1 MDYYKILQYYSIDIM
16 IGLAAAILVLLILY
30 LINIVQMRKLKKR
43 YRIFMDGKDAK
54 TLEDTIIKRL
64 DQVDML
70 LEANSKNEENIKK
83 LFSNMK
89 LTFQKSGLV
98 KYDAFN
104 ELGGKLSF
112 SLALLNETDD
122 GYMLNV
128 VHNRDGCYIYMKEI
142 VKGNSIIMLT
152 EEEKQALAIAINPD
166 SRKEES

>member
-1 MDYYKILQYYSIDIM
+1 MDYYELLNYYRSEIM
-16 IGLAAAILVLLILY
+16 IGLAVAAVVLLILY
-30 LINIVQMRKLKKR
+30 LINIIQMSKLKKR
-43 YRIFMDGKDAK
+43 YRIFMEGKDAK

-112 SLALLNETDD
+112 SLALLNETND

-142 VKGNSIIMLT
+142 VKGNSVIMLT
-152 EEEKQALAIAINPD
+152 EEENQALAMAMGQEK
-166 SRKEES
+166 REES

>member
-1 MDYYKILQYYSIDIM
+1 MDYYELLNYYRIEIM
-16 IGLAAAILVLLILY
+16 IGLAVAAVVLLILY
-30 LINIVQMRKLKKR
+30 LINIIQMSKLKKR
-43 YRIFMDGKDAK
+43 YRIFMEGKDAK

-112 SLALLNETDD
+112 SLALLNETND

-142 VKGNSIIMLT
+142 VKGNSVIMLT
-152 EEEKQALAIAINPD
+152 EEENQALAMAMGQEK
-166 SRKEES
+166 REES

>member
-1 MDYYKILQYYSIDIM
+1 MDYYELLNYYRIEIM
-16 IGLAAAILVLLILY
+16 IGLAVAVVVLLILY
-30 LINIVQMRKLKKR
+30 LINIIQMSKLKKR
-43 YRIFMDGKDAK
+43 YRIFMEGKDAK

-112 SLALLNETDD
+112 SLALLNETND

-142 VKGNSIIMLT
+142 VKGNSVIMLT
-152 EEEKQALAIAINPD
+152 EEENQALAMAMGQEK
-166 SRKEES
+166 REES

>member
-1 MDYYKILQYYSIDIM
+1 MEIYTILDYYRIEII
-16 IGLAAAILVLLILY
+16 IGLAAAFLIMFILY
-30 LINIVQMRKLKKR
+30 LINIVQMSKLKKR
-43 YRIFMDGKDAK
+43 YRIFMEGKDAK

-70 LEANSKNEENIKK
+70 LEANEANEKNIQK

-112 SLALLNETDD
+112 SLALLNETND

-152 EEEKQALAIAINPD
+152 EEENQALKIAIEN
-166 SRKEES
+166 E

>member
-1 MDYYKILQYYSIDIM
+1 MDIYEILEIYSLDII
-16 IGLAAAILVLLILY
+16 IGLIAAILILFILY
-30 LINIVQMRKLKKR
+30 IINVVQMSKLKKR
-43 YRIFMDGKDAK
+43 YRIFMEGKNAK

-70 LEANSKNEENIKK
+70 LEANSENEKNIKK
-83 LFSNMK
+83 LFVNMK
-89 LTFQKSGLV
+89 HTFQKSGLV

-128 VHNRDGCYIYMKEI
+128 VHNRNGCYIYTKEI
-142 VKGNSIIMLT
+142 VKGNSVIMLT
-152 EEEKQALAIAINPD
+152 EEESEALAIAMGK
-166 SRKEES
+166 SSKEEN

>member
-1 MDYYKILQYYSIDIM
+1 MEIYEILDYYRIEIM
-16 IGLAAAILVLLILY
+16 IGLAVAFLLVFILY
-30 LINIVQMRKLKKR
+30 LINLVQTCKLKKR
-43 YRIFMDGKDAK
+43 YRIFMEGKDAK

-70 LEANSKNEENIKK
+70 LEANATNEHNIQK

-112 SLALLNETDD
+112 SLALLSETND

-142 VKGNSIIMLT
+142 VKGNSVIMLT
-152 EEEKQALAIAINPD
+152 EEESQALAIAMGNQ
-166 SRKEES
+166 EE

>member
-1 MDYYKILQYYSIDIM
+1 MDYYEILNYYRIEIM
-16 IGLAAAILVLLILY
+16 IGLAAAAVILFILY
-30 LINIVQMRKLKKR
+30 LINIIQMSKLKKR
-43 YRIFMDGKDAK
+43 YRIFMEGKDAK

-112 SLALLNETDD
+112 SLALLNETND

-142 VKGNSIIMLT
+142 VKGNSVIMLT
-152 EEEKQALAIAINPD
+152 EEENQALAIAMGQEK
-166 SRKEES
+166 REES

>member
-1 MDYYKILQYYSIDIM
+1 MDIYEILEIYSLDI
-16 IGLAAAILVLLILY
+16 IIALIAAILILFILY
-30 LINIVQMRKLKKR
+30 IINVVQMSKLKKR
-43 YRIFMDGKDAK
+43 YRIFMEGKNAK

-70 LEANSKNEENIKK
+70 LEANSENEKNIKK
-83 LFSNMK
+83 LFANMK
-89 LTFQKSGLV
+89 HTFQKSGLV

-128 VHNRDGCYIYMKEI
+128 VHNRNGCYIYTKEI
-142 VKGNSIIMLT
+142 VKGNSVIMLT
-152 EEEKQALAIAINPD
+152 EEESEALAIAMGK
-166 SRKEES
+166 SSKEEN